1 MENQATMSDFDS
13 ILASRGVTRRSFMKL
28 CAGIAAA
35 AGLSQLAVPRVAQA
49 LEESVIGAT
58 SGNLYPVIW
67 IEGASCTGCTE
78 SFAQVE
84 TPDVAS
90 VVLDMISLNYSETL
104 SAAAGHSVEEAKAQT
119 IAAGNYILIYEG
131 AVLEAFDGNALR
143 VAGETGITALVEAA
157 ESANAVVAVG
167 SCAVNGGWM
176 AAAPNPAQAL
186 GVQQYLKK
194 VGVATPVVNVP
205 GCPVNP
211 EWVMSVLV
219 DVVVMKDMDLLV
231 NRLNEFNM
239 PGDLF
244 NQTIHDNCER
254 RGHFENGE
262 FVYEFGSKEE
272 EMGYCLYPVGC
283 KGPQTRALCGV
294 TLWNNRRSWCV
305 QSGAPC
311 IGCCEA
317 NPNNPGD
324 NWAEV
329 NTPFYKRMRDLRIG
343 PLSLQPTTI
352 AVTITGIVAA
362 ALVVHGFGMKLSG
375 RMDGGAPFE
384 KIRKWDAK
392 HPDQEIGT
400 YADPVAGGPVLDDE
414 LLQKNADMLKM
425 GTIETAREAER
436 SVVDIQTLQHTN
448 EQLISTLD
456 EVMNIQREGAQ
467 KRREAEAELGRIEG
481 QLKQKLLELRG

>member
-1 MENQATMSDFDS
+1 M
-13 ILASRGVTRRSFMKL
+13 
-28 CAGIAAA
+28 
-35 AGLSQLAVPRVAQA
+35 
-49 LEESVIGAT
+49 
-58 SGNLYPVIW
+58 
-67 IEGASCTGCTE
+67 
-78 SFAQVE
+78 
-84 TPDVAS
+84 
-90 VVLDMISLNYSETL
+90 
-104 SAAAGHSVEEAKAQT
+104 EEAKAQT

-176 AAAPNPAQAL
+176 AAAPRPGPGPWRPAVPEEGRRRHAGRQRSGL
-186 GVQQYLKK
+186 PREPR
-194 VGVATPVVNVP
+194 VGHVRAR
-205 GCPVNP
+205 GRRGH
-211 EWVMSVLV
+211 EGHRH
-219 DVVVMKDMDLLV
+219 LLV

-244 NQTIHDNCER
+244 ANQTIHDNCER

-384 KIRKWDAK
+384 KIRKVGCQASRPGDRHLRRPGRWRPGSRRRA
-392 HPDQEIGT
+392 
-400 YADPVAGGPVLDDE
+400 VA
-414 LLQKNADMLKM
+414 
-425 GTIETAREAER
+425 
-436 SVVDIQTLQHTN
+436 
-448 EQLISTLD
+448 
-456 EVMNIQREGAQ
+456 
-467 KRREAEAELGRIEG
+467 
-481 QLKQKLLELRG
+481 